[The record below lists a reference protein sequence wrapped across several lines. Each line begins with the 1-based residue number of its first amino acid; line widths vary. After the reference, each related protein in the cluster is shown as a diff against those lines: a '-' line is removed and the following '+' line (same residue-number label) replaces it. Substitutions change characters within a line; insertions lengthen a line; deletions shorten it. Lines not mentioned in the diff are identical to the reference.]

1 MAFGIEQAC
10 KSKEKNKPTQMSI
23 NIVGLEHLL
32 TLETKS
38 KTDEPQKLTVD
49 WNVTRVDRWTNHK
62 LHQPHSM
69 KRSEEK
75 TDK

>member
-49 WNVTRVDRWTNHK
+49 
-62 LHQPHSM
+62 
-69 KRSEEK
+69 
-75 TDK
+75 